1 MKQFSDLQAIDTT
14 VNIDIMLTA
23 ITQNGNPDITVMV
36 NDQILF
42 DKSLQGTVLL
52 SCQLPILSSMF
63 FCLELKNKQYNQNL
77 ETALIIDRISVD
89 NIDIMPT
96 YSHLADYQNDHG
108 NNNPTNYL
116 GFNGKWT
123 LTIDRPFYHWLHQ
136 VQGHGWLLG

>member
-1 MKQFSDLQAIDTT
+1 MKQFSDLQAIDTKI
-14 VNIDIMLTA
+14 NIDIMLTA
-23 ITQNGNPDITVMV
+23 ITQNGNPEIAVTV
-36 NDQILF
+36 NDQTLF
-42 DKSLQGTVLL
+42 DKSLQGTILL
-52 SCQLPILSSMF
+52 SYQVPILSPMF

-96 YSHLADYQNDHG
+96 YSYLADYQNDHN

-123 LTIDRPFYHWLHQ
+123 LTIDRPFYQWLHQ
-136 VQGHGWLLG
+136 AQGQGWLLS